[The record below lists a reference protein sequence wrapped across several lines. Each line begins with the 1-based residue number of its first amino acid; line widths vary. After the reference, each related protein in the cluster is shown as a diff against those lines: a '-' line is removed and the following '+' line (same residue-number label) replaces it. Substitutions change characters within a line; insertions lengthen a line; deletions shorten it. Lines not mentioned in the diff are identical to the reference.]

1 MNNSIITIFD
11 GYIFSCSPKFFN
23 IFNSIKK
30 ENNFSTIKDVIKHI
44 KKNRLIVKNRKN
56 KELWVEFNYF
66 SFKCGFRANRHAILP
81 FSFLFQPYSDVEEYF
96 TNLYNNYPDIFK
108 NEYFILTDVDS
119 FKTFKNNMREIDTDG
134 SYFCHVKNN
143 STCNLYGK
151 LKFPVSGK
159 WFHLTVPS
167 FIDACYLFNDVMSD
181 EEKEYFNEMK
191 CSVDYFIKRCTTKLY
206 ILN

>member
-1 MNNSIITIFD
+1 MNSYVVVFDNIIC
-11 GYIFSCSPKFFN
+11 GMSPKFFN
-23 IFNSIKK
+23 IFYSVKK
-30 ENNFSTIKDVIKHI
+30 ENNFSTFKDVLKCIRKS
-44 KKNRLIVKNRKN
+44 KLIVKNRKN
-56 KELWVEFNYF
+56 KELWVELNFFACMNGLR
-66 SFKCGFRANRHAILP
+66 SNRHAILP
-81 FSFLFQPYSDVEEYF
+81 FSFLFQPYSDVEELF

-108 NEYFILTDVDS
+108 NEYFILTNVDS

-134 SYFCHVKNN
+134 SYFCYVKNN
-143 STCNLYGK
+143 STCDLYGK
-151 LKFPVSGK
+151 IKFPAGGK

-191 CSVDYFIKRCTTKLY
+191 CSVDHFIKSCTTKLY